1 MSNQAD
7 MVNGW
12 KNRQTWNVALWIEND
27 ESLYISAV
35 EYKQR
40 CENRGVKPTYRGF
53 IAWTGL
59 FGTST
64 PDGYRFDSQKIDYKA
79 LSAMIRAL

>member
-1 MSNQAD
+1 MSKQAE
-7 MVNGW
+7 MVSGW
-12 KNRQTWNVALWIEND
+12 KNRQTSNVALCIEYD
-27 ESLYISAV
+27 ESLYFSAV

-53 IAWTGL
+53 IAWADL

-79 LSAMIRAL
+79 LSAMIREL